1 MFLLFNILKGDLI
14 VKKTLIVLI
23 IFFVCI
29 SFNCF
34 AGDAGKFSTDPTL
47 NKGHKWQIAYYEGGE
62 YIEYK
67 MTLIATLKGLMKL
80 GWIETTKIPELP
92 GEDTKSLW
100 NWASKNLK
108 SKYLL
113 FNKNAH
119 FSSGWK
125 EDTRKKIVNSI
136 IKRLNWK
143 QKNIDLIIAMGT
155 WAAEDLANNKHKTPT
170 IALAVS
176 DALSSGVIK
185 SYEDSGIDHLHARV
199 DPLRYERQI
208 QIFHDIIGF
217 QKLGIMYENTMR
229 GKSYASVDKV
239 EKVAKERG
247 FEIVRCFIP
256 KGIEDKKEAEK
267 SVIKCF
273 KELCDKADAIYVT
286 LHMGINKDSLPLLV
300 QIANKKDIPTF
311 SQAGSEEVKYG
322 FLMSISQAEFK
333 YVGQFYAE
341 TIAKIFNGAKPRQ
354 LSQFFEEPSKIAIN
368 LKTAENIGYDP
379 PIDILSAADEI
390 FEDYPPGK

>member
-1 MFLLFNILKGDLI
+1 M
-14 VKKTLIVLI
+14 KKTLIVLI
-23 IFFVCI
+23 LFFFCTG
-29 SFNCF
+29 FNCF
-34 AGDAGKFSTDPTL
+34 AADAGKFPTTPNL
-47 NKGHKWQIAYYEGGE
+47 NKGQKWQIAYYEGGE

-67 MTLIATLKGLMKL
+67 LTLIATLKGLMKL
-80 GWIETTKIPELP
+80 GWIETAKIPELP

-100 NWASKNLK
+100 DWASDNLK

-119 FSSGWK
+119 FSSDWK
-125 EDTRKKIVNSI
+125 EETRKEIVSSL

-176 DALSSGVIK
+176 DALSSGIIK
-185 SYEDSGIDHLHARV
+185 SYEDSGLDHLHARV
-199 DPLRYERQI
+199 DPLRYERQL

-217 QKLGIMYENTMR
+217 QKLGIMYENTVR
-229 GKSYASVDKV
+229 GKSYSSVDKV
-239 EKVAKERG
+239 EKVAKEKG
-247 FEIVRCFIP
+247 FEIVRSFITA
-256 KGIEDKKEAEK
+256 GIEDKKLAEK
-267 SVIKCF
+267 SVKKCF
-273 KELCDKADAIYVT
+273 AELCNKADAIYVT
-286 LHMGINKDSLPLLV
+286 LHMGINKDSLPFLV
-300 QIANKKDIPTF
+300 EIANEKDIPTF

-322 FLMSISQAEFK
+322 LLMSISQAEFK
-333 YVGQFYAE
+333 YVGQFHAE

-354 LSQFFEEPSKIAIN
+354 LSQFFEEPSQIAIN

-390 FEDYPPGK
+390 FEDYPEK

>member
-1 MFLLFNILKGDLI
+1 M
-14 VKKTLIVLI
+14 KKTLIVLI
-23 IFFVCI
+23 LFFFCTG
-29 SFNCF
+29 FNCF
-34 AGDAGKFSTDPTL
+34 AADAEKFPMTPSL
-47 NKGHKWQIAYYEGGE
+47 NKGQKWRIAYYEGGE

-80 GWIETTKIPELP
+80 GWIETVKIPELP

-108 SKYLL
+108 SKYLF

-119 FSSGWK
+119 FSSDWK
-125 EDTRKKIVNSI
+125 EETRKKIVDSI

-143 QKNIDLIIAMGT
+143 EKNIDLIIAMGT

-170 IALAVS
+170 LALAVS
-176 DALSSGVIK
+176 DALSSGIIK
-185 SYEDSGIDHLHARV
+185 SYEDSGLDHLHARV

-217 QKLGIMYENTMR
+217 QKLGIMYEDTVR

-239 EKVAKERG
+239 EKIAKERG
-247 FEIVRCFIP
+247 FEITRSFIP

-267 SVIKCF
+267 SIIKCF
-273 KELCDKADAIYVT
+273 EELCGKADAIYVT

-300 QIANKKDIPTF
+300 NIANKKDTPTF

-333 YVGQFYAE
+333 YVGQFHAE

-368 LKTAENIGYDP
+368 LKTAENIAYDP
-379 PIDILSAADEI
+379 PID
-390 FEDYPPGK
+390 